1 MLRQRRVI
9 GLGAAIYYGGLRA
22 FRLPSLARRLR
33 GGLILCYHNV
43 VPAEGR
49 QYGDPGL
56 HIQADRF
63 ERQMRWLAAR
73 YQVVTLREFVERLM
87 APARLRSVAAVTF
100 DDGYTG
106 VFEQAVPL
114 LRALRIPAT
123 VFVVPGAV
131 GRARGFWWDQP
142 EIVRSAAAAGRQRR
156 LTELGGDEAAIL
168 AEYPGNGHAEL
179 PRWHRPADWDTIRA
193 HLGNGIDIGAHSVTH
208 RSLPALE
215 DAELEA
221 EVVESRT
228 SIHRA
233 TGTRPE
239 FFAYPYGL
247 WNGRVRDRVRAAGY
261 LAGVT
266 LDMGLNQVDADRWS
280 LQRVNVPARISDSAF
295 EAWAAGLQA

>member
-1 MLRQRRVI
+1 MI
-9 GLGAAIYYGGLRA
+9 GLGAAIYYAGLRA
-22 FRLPSLARRLR
+22 FCLPSLARRLR
-33 GGLILCYHNV
+33 GGVILCYHNV
-43 VPAEGR
+43 VPPHGH

-63 ERQMRWLAAR
+63 ERQMRWLAAHYR
-73 YQVVTLREFVERLM
+73 VVTLREFVERL
-87 APARLRSVAAVTF
+87 AARARLRAVAAVTF

-106 VFEQAVPL
+106 VFEQAVPV

-123 VFVVPGAV
+123 IFVVPGAV
-131 GRARGFWWDQP
+131 GRERGFWWDQP
-142 EIVRSAAAAGRQRR
+142 EIVKSATAAVRRRR
-156 LTELGGDEAAIL
+156 LNELGGDEEPIL
-168 AEYPGNGHAEL
+168 AEYPGNGHSAL
-179 PRWHRPADWDTIRA
+179 TRWHRPACWDTIRA
-193 HLGNGIDIGAHSVTH
+193 HLGDGIDLGAHSVTH
-208 RSLPALE
+208 RSLPTLE

-221 EVVESRT
+221 EVVESRA

-247 WNGRVRDRVRAAGY
+247 WNERVRDRVRAAGY